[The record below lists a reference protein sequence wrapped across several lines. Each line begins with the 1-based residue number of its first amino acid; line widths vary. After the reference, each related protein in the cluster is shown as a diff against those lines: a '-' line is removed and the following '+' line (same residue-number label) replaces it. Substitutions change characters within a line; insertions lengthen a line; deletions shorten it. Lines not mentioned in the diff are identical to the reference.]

1 MKADLKSLSLLE
13 IEEIVLKGGFQKYRA
28 KQIFDKLRS
37 GAMSIDEINIPK
49 DMKEYLKENYFIP
62 AVVIEEKFESQIDP
76 TIKYL
81 FRLFDG
87 EFIEAVLMEYHHGN
101 TLCISTQVGC
111 RMGCA
116 FCASTIGGLKRNLY
130 PSEMIGQIEV
140 AQRDSGKKISNI
152 VMMGIGEPFDNFE
165 NVKSFLS
172 LLSMQGE
179 ISIGA
184 RHISLSTSGNVEGI
198 RELAKM
204 HSQVTLSVSLHAPN
218 DKIRDTIMPVNKKW
232 NISELISACK
242 EYIKI
247 TNRRISF
254 EYAMIDGVNDSREN
268 AEELADLLSGML
280 CHVNLIPVNKIRE
293 RNFSRSSNDSLR
305 QFEQILQ
312 KRKINVTVRRTL
324 GADINASCGQLRRN
338 RKNKKEGSQ

>member
-1 MKADLKSLSLLE
+1 MKADLKSLSLPE
-13 IEEIVLKGGFQKYRA
+13 IEEIVLNGGFQKYRA
-28 KQIFDKLRS
+28 KQIYDKLRS

-49 DMKEYLKENYFIP
+49 DMKEYLKENYFVP

-81 FRLFDG
+81 FKLFDG

-116 FCASTIGGLKRNLY
+116 FCASTIGGLIRNLY

-165 NVKSFLS
+165 NVKAFLNM
-172 LLSMQGE
+172 LSMQGE

-280 CHVNLIPVNKIRE
+280 CHVNLIPVNKVSE
-293 RNFSRSSNDSLR
+293 RNFSRSSNDSLK

-338 RKNKKEGSQ
+338 RKNKKEGSS

>member
-1 MKADLKSLSLLE
+1 MKADLKSLSLPE

-28 KQIFDKLRS
+28 KQIYDKLRS

-49 DMKEYLKENYFIP
+49 DIKEYLKEEYFVP
-62 AVVIEEKFESQIDP
+62 AVIIEEKFESQIDP

-81 FRLFDG
+81 FKLFDG

-116 FCASTIGGLKRNLY
+116 FCASTIGGLIRNLY
-130 PSEMIGQIEV
+130 PSEMIGQIEA

-165 NVKSFLS
+165 NVKTFLNM
-172 LLSMQGE
+172 LSMQGE

-184 RHISLSTSGNVEGI
+184 RHISLSTSGNVDGI
-198 RELAKM
+198 LELAKM

-232 NISELISACK
+232 NVYKLISACK

-280 CHVNLIPVNKIRE
+280 CHVNLIPVNKVSE
-293 RNFSRSSNDSLR
+293 RNFLRSSNDSLK

-338 RKNKKEGSQ
+338 RKQQKEGSQ

>member
-1 MKADLKSLSLLE
+1 MKADLKSLFLPE

-28 KQIFDKLRS
+28 KQIYDKLRS

-165 NVKSFLS
+165 NVKSFLNM
-172 LLSMQGE
+172 LSMQGE

-184 RHISLSTSGNVEGI
+184 RHISLSTSGNVDGI
-198 RELAKM
+198 KELAKM

-268 AEELADLLSGML
+268 AEELANLLSGML
-280 CHVNLIPVNKIRE
+280 CHVNLIPVNKVSE

>member
-1 MKADLKSLSLLE
+1 MKADLKSLSLPE

-28 KQIFDKLRS
+28 KQIYDKLRS

-165 NVKSFLS
+165 NVKTFLNM
-172 LLSMQGE
+172 LSMQGE

-268 AEELADLLSGML
+268 AEELAELLSGML
-280 CHVNLIPVNKIRE
+280 CHVNLIPVNKVRE